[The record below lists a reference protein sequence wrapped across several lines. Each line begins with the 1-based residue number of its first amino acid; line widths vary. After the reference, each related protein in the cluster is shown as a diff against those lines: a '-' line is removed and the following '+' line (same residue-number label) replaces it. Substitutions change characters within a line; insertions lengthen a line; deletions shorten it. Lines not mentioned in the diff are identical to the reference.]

1 MLEKQFSNNRRAVI
15 KNFFLIQE
23 NCKNME
29 DYGKKYQSNN
39 IMNIVGLTRGSNSIE
54 VIPKKQQET

>member
-15 KNFFLIQE
+15 KFFFLSK
-23 NCKNME
+23 NCKDME

>member
-15 KNFFLIQE
+15 KFFFLSK
-23 NCKNME
+23 NCENME
-29 DYGKKYQSNN
+29 DYDKKYQSNN